1 MTNTVVVT
9 GFEPFGNSTINPS
22 QEVVNKIKEMQL
34 DGLKVET
41 AILPVVFGE
50 SSAKLLKLV
59 DEIQPNFVIC
69 LGQAEGRSVISVERF
84 AINLN
89 DARIADNAG
98 NWLSD
103 QEVIPGAPLA
113 LSSTLPVKDI
123 VQSIKDAG
131 IPAEVSLSA
140 GTFVCNHIFYA
151 LQHKLQLTNTKSG
164 FIHLPVLPEQS
175 EFQGKPTMELDQM
188 VAGILVGIRTAIN
201 HS

>member
-1 MTNTVVVT
+1 MINKVVVT

-22 QEVVNKIKEMQL
+22 QEVANKIKGMQL
-34 DGLKVET
+34 DGIKIET

-50 SSAKLLKLV
+50 SSAKLLELV
-59 DEIQPNFVIC
+59 DAIEPNIVIC
-69 LGQAEGRSVISVERF
+69 LGQAEGRSAISVERF

-89 DARIADNAG
+89 DARIGDNAG
-98 NWLSD
+98 NQLSD
-103 QEVIPGAPLA
+103 QEVVPGAPLA
-113 LSSTLPVKDI
+113 LSSTLPFKDI

-131 IPAEVSLSA
+131 IPAEVSLTA

-188 VAGILVGIRTAIN
+188 VTGVLVAIRSTISN
-201 HS
+201 